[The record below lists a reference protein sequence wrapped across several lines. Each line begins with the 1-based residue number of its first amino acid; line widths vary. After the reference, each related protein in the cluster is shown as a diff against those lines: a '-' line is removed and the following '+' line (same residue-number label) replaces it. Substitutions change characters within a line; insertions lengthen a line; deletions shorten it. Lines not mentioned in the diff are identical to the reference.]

1 MAPRA
6 ALRELRAKVRA
17 IEGGGVVVRREAAR
31 LGGGLD
37 DALPW
42 GGLPFGCL
50 HEVGGPAASAAAA
63 AFARRLAGEQGVL
76 IWCLNDREIRE
87 RGGLYGS
94 GLQRF
99 GLDPPRLLIVKA
111 RDAREVLWTFAEAL
125 TCPALACVVA
135 ELDRL
140 DLLESRRL
148 QLAAEAGGTA
158 GLVLRP
164 GGEADPT
171 PNAAFTRWRA
181 SPSLATGPLGL
192 RLELW
197 RAKGAAPGSW
207 TVAWDERTLAFA
219 LVPGMADRA
228 DGAQRAAAG

>member
-1 MAPRA
+1 MAPSA

-17 IEGGGVVVRREAAR
+17 IEGGGVAVRREAAR
-31 LGGGLD
+31 LGAGLD

-63 AFARRLAGEQGVL
+63 AFARRLAGEQGALV
-76 IWCLNDREIRE
+76 WCLSERGVQE
-87 RGGLYGS
+87 RGGLYGP
-94 GLQRF
+94 GLHRY

-111 RDAREVLWTFAEAL
+111 RDAREVLWAFAEAL
-125 TCPALACVVA
+125 ACPALACVVA

-148 QLAAEAGGTA
+148 QLAAETGGTA
-158 GLVLRP
+158 GIALRP
-164 GGEADPT
+164 GEPDPM
-171 PNAAFTRWRA
+171 PNAALTRWRA
-181 SPSLATGPLGL
+181 SPSPAAGPLGL

-197 RAKGAAPGSW
+197 RAKGTPPGSW
-207 TVAWDERTLAFA
+207 TVVWDERTLAFA
-219 LVPGMADRA
+219 LAPGMADRA